1 MCRVPSA
8 WRTVDD
14 HGSQLRVRPAGAA
27 EPARCE
33 RVVPVVTASRELLFG
48 RDVELARI
56 GRFLE
61 SVRHDGNVRMVRGE
75 PGVGKSALL
84 AAAADMAE
92 AADFRVLRG
101 SGSEFEAD
109 VSYSLL
115 NQLLLPLYGEI
126 QRLPPALR
134 DALTVALGFGPG
146 PAPAALLVCNAALS
160 LLTTV
165 ARKAPV
171 LLIVDD
177 VQWADRSSAVVLGFI
192 ARRVPRSPVG
202 VIAAR
207 RTGTESFLDHRGL
220 TGVTVEP
227 LSTEASARL
236 VDVRFPTM
244 TARARQR
251 LLDLAQG
258 NPLALVELPA
268 TLAGPTYPAN
278 VSDVVP
284 LSDRL
289 QASFAHRIAGL
300 PDATRLLLLLATFEG
315 SGDVRT
321 LRGMTDLTALA
332 PAERAQLVRVDDTTG
347 RLTFRHPLIQS
358 TIVAMSTHEE
368 RRRAHLGIAEALP
381 GDLERRSWHLAAAT
395 AGPDEAVAAEL
406 ERASH
411 RVLQRGD
418 ALAAIAALVRAADLS
433 GTREDA
439 ARRLAEAAYIGAEA
453 GGSGDATTL
462 LARSREMSVDA
473 AGTLHAAG
481 AAALLMINGDG
492 DVHTAHRLLAGA
504 IETGAHGWRA
514 DDPALDEAMHTL
526 LLLSWYAGSPDHW
539 ATFHRLLG
547 MLRPGPGD
555 LLSVMSRTFP
565 DPVRTGAAA
574 LTDLQALITTLPEE
588 ADLTRVMRIGTA
600 SIYLDRLGENREY
613 SWRLVRQGR
622 EGGAPR
628 RQLSAMMHLCLDGFL
643 TGRWDESEA
652 LAVEAQQVCGDS
664 GLTFLRWYFLYTR
677 AIVAAGR
684 GRSDEAYELADE
696 ITHWALPR
704 GVAGA
709 AAIAHHPRAL
719 AAAATGDFESAFRH
733 AAASSPAGVLAANV
747 PNCTWVM
754 FDLVEAALRTG
765 RAAEARAHA
774 DAMREA
780 DVAAL
785 SSRMRLLQYGVDALV
800 LDSDDAG
807 TRLEQTLDDPASER
821 WLFEASRIRLAF
833 AEKLRRRRNLSAAR
847 THLLAARSGFAAMG
861 ADPWL
866 VRATAELRATGY
878 QPVVAEQPA
887 AGLTGQELEIA
898 GLAASGLT
906 NKQIAERLYISHRT
920 VGAHLYRIF
929 PKLGVS
935 ARAGLRDALSAQSAE
950 LPND

>member
-1 MCRVPSA
+1 M
-8 WRTVDD
+8 
-14 HGSQLRVRPAGAA
+14 
-27 EPARCE
+27 
-33 RVVPVVTASRELLFG
+33 TASHELVGRE
-48 RDVELARI
+48 VELARI
-56 GRFLE
+56 GLFLD
-61 SVRHDGNVRMVRGE
+61 SVRRDGDVRMVRGE

-84 AAAADMAE
+84 AATARMAE
-92 AADFRVLRG
+92 AAGFRVLTA

-146 PAPAALLVCNAALS
+146 PAPAALLVCNAALA

-177 VQWADRSSAVVLGFI
+177 LQWADRSSAVVLGFV

-202 VIAAR
+202 VVAAS
-207 RTGTESFLDHRGL
+207 RTGTENFLDRRGL
-220 TGVTVEP
+220 TEVTVEP
-227 LSTEASARL
+227 LSIEASARL
-236 VDVRFPTM
+236 VDSRFPTL
-244 TARARQR
+244 TAQARQR

-258 NPLALVELPA
+258 NPLALVELPP
-268 TLAGPTYPAN
+268 TLLGPAQPADF
-278 VSDVVP
+278 SDVVP
-284 LSDRL
+284 LSERL
-289 QASFAHRIAGL
+289 QAGFAHRIAGL
-300 PDATRLLLLLATFEG
+300 PEPTRLLLLLAAFEG
-315 SGDVRT
+315 GGDVRT
-321 LRGMTDLTALA
+321 LRGMTDLTPLA
-332 PAERAQLVRVDDTTG
+332 PAERAHLVRVDDTTG
-347 RLTFRHPLIQS
+347 RIVFRHPLIRS
-358 TIVAMSTHEE
+358 AIVALSTHEE
-368 RRRAHLGIAEALP
+368 RRHAHLTIAGALP

-395 AGPDEAVAAEL
+395 AGPDEVVAAEL
-406 ERASH
+406 ERASQ
-411 RVLQRGD
+411 RVMQRGD
-418 ALAAIAALVRAADLS
+418 ALAAIAALMRAAELS
-433 GTREDA
+433 ATGEDA
-439 ARRLAEAAYIGAEA
+439 ARRLAAAAYIGAEA
-453 GGSGDATTL
+453 GGSGDATSL

-473 AGTLHAAG
+473 TGALHAAG

-504 IETGAHGWRA
+504 IETGTHGWRA

-539 ATFHRLLG
+539 ATFHRLLA
-547 MLRPGPGD
+547 MLRPEPTD

-565 DPVRTGAAA
+565 DPVRTGRAA
-574 LTDLQALITTLPEE
+574 LPELEALIATLPEE
-588 ADLTRVMRIGTA
+588 QDLTRVMRIGTA
-600 SIYLDRLGENREY
+600 SVYLDRLGENREY

-652 LAVEAQQVCGDS
+652 LAGEAQQACGDS
-664 GLTFLRWYFLYTR
+664 GLTFLTWYFLYTR

-684 GRSDEAYELADE
+684 GRATEAFELADE

-719 AAAATGDFESAFRH
+719 AAAATGDVESAYRH
-733 AAASSPAGVLAANV
+733 AAASSPAGVLAAYV

-765 RAAEARAHA
+765 RTAEARAHA
-774 DAMREA
+774 DAMRTA

-785 SSRMRLLQYGVDALV
+785 SSRMRLVQHGVDALV
-800 LDSDDAG
+800 DDSDDADA
-807 TRLEQTLDDPASER
+807 RLEQTLADPGSER

-833 AEKLRRRRNLSAAR
+833 AERLRRRRNFSAAR
-847 THLLAARSGFAAMG
+847 THLLAARSGFTAMG
-861 ADPWL
+861 AQPWL

-878 QPVVAEQPA
+878 RPVVAEQPVA
-887 AGLTGQELEIA
+887 GIAGLTGQELEIA
-898 GLAASGLT
+898 GLAAAGLT
-906 NKQIAERLYISHRT
+906 NKQIAERLYLSHRT

-929 PKLGVS
+929 PKLGIS
-935 ARAGLRDALSAQSAE
+935 ARAGLRDALSARSAE
-950 LPND
+950 QHNGLVGPR